1 MRFRNDLVI
10 TAFCDL
16 SFIGSSNKMRNHLNN
31 LRINPNTKKLWSY
44 NQIIGMWEIDND
56 NIENN
61 KLWIYTKTKVMG
73 QYFSQTTSKVVG
85 QLVREAIEQDV
96 DFGFYNDETQECYNK
111 NFNFKKK
118 EKVKTT
124 KVSKKWFKENDENCS
139 ICLCNHEYNI
149 IKTKCGHHFH
159 KKCFKQFLS
168 STDNNTQKN
177 CPLCKQD
184 LINGNGNVIEEASE
198 NLQEENAPV
207 IDNINLQAF
216 LNDYM
221 ADNNINQLIVEMG
234 EGQEIQ
240 ILSAEANSV
249 SLNIEDL
256 PDIELSD
263 IEEITL

>member
-16 SFIGSSNKMRNHLNN
+16 SFIGTNNRMKNHLGN
-31 LRINPNTKKLWSY
+31 LHINPNTKKLWSY

-61 KLWIYTKTKVMG
+61 KLWIYTKTRPMG
-73 QYFSQTTSKVVG
+73 QYYSKTTSKVVG
-85 QLVREAIEQDV
+85 QLLREAIEQDIE
-96 DFGFYNDETQECYNK
+96 FGFYNDATQECYNK
-111 NFNFKKK
+111 NFNFTKK
-118 EKVKTT
+118 EKVITT
-124 KVSKKWFKENDENCS
+124 KVSKKWFKENNDNCS
-139 ICLCNHEYNI
+139 ICLSNHEYNI
-149 IKTKCGHHFH
+149 IKTKCNHHFH

-168 STDNNTQKN
+168 STESNTQKN

-207 IDNINLQAF
+207 MDNPNLQAF

-221 ADNNINQLIVEMG
+221 NDNNISQLIIEMG
-234 EGQEIQ
+234 EGDEVI
-240 ILSAEANSV
+240 INTEENGSIPLS
-249 SLNIEDL
+249 IEEL
-256 PDIELSD
+256 PDIVLED
-263 IEEITL
+263 IIEELN